1 MKKIYIY
8 LLAATSIMGVSC
20 SEDWLKS
27 ESFYIRYY
35 RSGPFNFGGY
45 KGSVKRSLS
54 RNITAQLLRR

>member
-8 LLAATSIMGVSC
+8 LLAATSIMGGI
-20 SEDWLKS
+20 LFRRLAKS

-54 RNITAQLLRR
+54 RDITTQLLRR